1 MPPIVVVGGGIVGL
15 CTAYAL
21 HRRGAEVILVD
32 AGPPERAASHA
43 NAGWIVPSLA
53 APVPAPGLVGTSLR
67 WMLRPGSPLYIQ
79 PRADLDFL
87 RWLLAFWRQCNDRDH
102 AAGLEATLALSA
114 RTMALFDAYRADGMS
129 FEEHRDGLLS
139 VYHSSTAL
147 EHDHAALAPL
157 TRFGYPTPPI
167 LSGDALRQIEPVL
180 TDAVIGGFLVPQER
194 HVRPDRLVVGLTARL
209 QQARVE
215 IRQGESVT
223 GIDHQ
228 PGGGAS
234 RVSSVNTTKA
244 RLAVEAV
251 VICAG
256 VWTPR
261 VLRLAGAKPVPIEAG
276 KGYSLDYTPPP
287 APVRRPLYLHE
298 SRVAVTP
305 LDGTVR
311 LAGTMEF
318 SGLNHRLTPARLAAI
333 ARSGAR
339 SLNDWP
345 TDPTVATAWTGM
357 RPLTPDGLPVIGFA
371 PGWSN
376 LAIASGHGML
386 GVTLAPVTGEAV
398 ADLLLG
404 RPAELLRPFDPARF
418 R

>member
-1 MPPIVVVGGGIVGL
+1 VPPIVIAGGGIVGL

-21 HRRGAEVILVD
+21 HRRGAEVIVVD
-32 AGPPERAASHA
+32 AGPPEHAASHA

-67 WMLRPGSPLYIQ
+67 WMLRPGSPLYIR

-87 RWLLAFWRQCNDRDH
+87 RWLLAFWRHCNDREH

-114 RTMALFDAYRADGMS
+114 QTMTLFDAYRADGIA

-139 VYHSSTAL
+139 VYHSPTAL
-147 EHDHAALAPL
+147 ERDHAALAPL
-157 TRFGYPTPPI
+157 SHFGYPTPPI

-194 HVRPDRLVVGLTARL
+194 HLRPDSLVAALTARL
-209 QQARVE
+209 QRAGVE
-215 IRQGESVT
+215 IRPGESVI
-223 GIDHQ
+223 GIDRQ
-228 PGGGAS
+228 AGDGAS
-234 RVSSVNTTKA
+234 RVCSVITTKD
-244 RLAVEAV
+244 RLAAEAV

-256 VWTPR
+256 VWTPD
-261 VLRLAGAKPVPIEAG
+261 VLRLAGAQPVPIQAG

-287 APVRRPLYLHE
+287 SPVRRPLYLHE

-305 LDGTVR
+305 LNGTVR

-333 ARSGAR
+333 ARAGAHV
-339 SLNDWP
+339 LDGWP
-345 TDPTVATAWTGM
+345 TDPSVATAWTGM

-386 GVTLAPVTGEAV
+386 GVTLGPVTGEAI

-404 RPAELLRPFDPARF
+404 HPSELLQPFDPARF